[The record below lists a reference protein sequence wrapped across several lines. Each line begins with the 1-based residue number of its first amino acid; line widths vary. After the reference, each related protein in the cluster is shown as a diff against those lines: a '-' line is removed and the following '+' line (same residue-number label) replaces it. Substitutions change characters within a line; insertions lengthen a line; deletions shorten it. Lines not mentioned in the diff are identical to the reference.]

1 MTLSQ
6 LEDKVAISPV
16 LQGHFNVTIEYRGKV
31 YSCTS
36 TDTMMSDVIRYGD
49 KNGYTRKQAFQALY
63 DYCKR
68 KNNLR

>member
-6 LEDKVAISPV
+6 LEDRVTIGTV
-16 LQGHFNVTIEYRGKV
+16 LQGHFKVTIEYRSKM

-36 TDTMMSDVIRYGD
+36 TNTMMSDVIRYGD

-63 DYCKR
+63 DYCKQ
-68 KNNLR
+68 KNNLK